1 MSYQAWFQCSDG
13 CEGRYDPTEIIYRCP
28 TCGGLLEVAHDIDA
42 LRRRSPSAWMKL
54 FDERYMRTEH
64 PYGSGVWGKKELVY
78 PNIKNENVVSLYE
91 GGTNLYWADRFG
103 TSIGLE
109 DLWIKQSGN
118 AHTGSFKDLGMTV
131 LVSAVKEIINRGGD
145 VRAVVCASTG
155 DTSASLSAY
164 CAAAGIPSVVLLPR
178 DKVSPAQLI
187 QPISNGALTLA
198 LDTDFDGCMAIVEQL
213 AEDQRFYLANSV
225 NPLRIEGQKTISIE
239 IVQQFDWETPD
250 WVIVPGGNLGNITA
264 IGLGFLVMRD
274 LGIIQTLPRLVCAQS
289 ANANPL
295 YLSFLKGFRDFE
307 PMAARATVASAIQ
320 IGNPVSAPK
329 AIPILKEFDG
339 IVEQATEDELA
350 HAAAT
355 ADRTGLFS
363 CPQTG
368 VALASLLKL
377 VQNGTIGPK
386 DRVIVIS
393 TAHGLKF
400 VDFKLRY
407 HAREI
412 PGIESRVTN
421 APVELPDDLDAVL
434 EAIESGAAGE

>member
-1 MSYQAWFQCSDG
+1 MNYESWFQCSDG
-13 CEGRYDPTEIIYRCP
+13 CDGRYEPTEIIYRCP
-28 TCGGLLEVAHDIDA
+28 TCNGLLEVAHDVDA
-42 LRRRSPSAWMKL
+42 LRRRSPSAWMRL

-78 PNIKNENVVSLYE
+78 PDIDNENVVSLYE
-91 GGTNLYWADRFG
+91 GGTNLFWADRLG
-103 TSIGLE
+103 ASIGLE

-118 AHTGSFKDLGMTV
+118 SHTGSFKDLGMTV
-131 LVSAVKEIINRGGD
+131 LVSAVREIISRGGD

-178 DKVSPAQLI
+178 EKVSQAQLI

-198 LDTDFDGCMAIVEQL
+198 LDTDFDGCMAIVEEL
-213 AEDQRFYLANSV
+213 AQNKQFYLANSV

-239 IVQQFDWETPD
+239 IVQQFDWEVPD
-250 WVIVPGGNLGNITA
+250 WIIVPGGNLGNITA
-264 IGLGFLVMRD
+264 IGLGFLMMKD

-295 YLSFLKGFRDFE
+295 YLSYVKAFREFE
-307 PMAARATVASAIQ
+307 PVVARATVASAIQ

-339 IVEQATEDELA
+339 VVEQATEDELA

-368 VALASLLKL
+368 VALAALLKL
-377 VQNGTIGPK
+377 AENGTIRPK
-386 DRVIVIS
+386 ERVIVIS
-393 TAHGLKF
+393 TANGLKF
-400 VDFKLRY
+400 VDFKLGY
-407 HAREI
+407 HAKQL
-412 PGIESRVTN
+412 PGIESIAAN
-421 APVELPDDLDAVL
+421 APVELPDDLDSVL
-434 EAIESGAAGE
+434 EAIETGAG